1 MDDLKKLKEKDNIP
15 TWLKDE
21 EYIPGYDK
29 EGYINKSI
37 LSIFKVLS
45 KIKGNYKK
53 KNIDSNNAFYEI
65 LLSFIT
71 IILLSISKNI
81 YFCYTIIA
89 LILIKVA
96 FMDGRDII
104 KTFKISLTAV
114 LFSIVVFMPSI
125 IIHRTYYNFMLVN
138 IKVFCISTAVSSI
151 SCKYSF
157 NSITSALKNFKCPD
171 LFIFI
176 LDITLKYIVLL
187 GNLSIN
193 ILNGLKLRSIGVN
206 KRKKQSL
213 SAILGITFIKS
224 KEMSQEMYEAMICR
238 GFTGEYNLKKEK
250 ANKKYSFIS
259 IVYLFFIFSTFIYM
273 EVNK

>member
-151 SCKYSF
+151 SCRYSF
-157 NSITSALKNFKCPD
+157 NSITSALKKFKCPD

-259 IVYLFFIFSTFIYM
+259 IVYLVFIFSSFIYM